1 MSHNSQLTTHNKN
14 IILKAE
20 NISKQYRLGTVGTG
34 TLKHD
39 LNRWWHQIRGKE
51 DPYLKI
57 GDINDRSVK
66 GESDYVWALQDINFE
81 IAKGEVVGIIGKNGA
96 GKSTLLKI
104 LSRVTSPTTGSV
116 KFGGRVASLLEVGTG
131 FNGEMTGRENIFLNG
146 AILGMTKKEIA
157 SKLDEIIEFSGCER
171 YIDTPVKRYS
181 SGMYVRLAFAV
192 AAFLEPEILIVDE
205 VLAVGDAEFQ
215 KKAIGKMQDISKGE
229 GRTVLFVSHN
239 MAAVRSLC
247 TRGIVLE
254 HGKVVFEGST
264 TDSINYYLITNKKKN
279 RDTKVYINDSHRKF
293 ITSKDIEILSVSI
306 LNCLYDNCLSTLNP
320 IRLSFEIKFNKSIKR
335 FRIAG
340 SVFTVEDHK
349 VGTFFTDENEN
360 LTNQDVLRTEVV
372 LTNHNLSKGNYYFA
386 FSIGKGDEESGNIEY
401 DIVYEVLNFE
411 ITHKMDMESPI
422 NNWPNSW
429 GNICFQSELELID
442 EK

>member
-1 MSHNSQLTTHNKN
+1 M
-14 IILKAE
+14 
-20 NISKQYRLGTVGTG
+20 
-34 TLKHD
+34 
-39 LNRWWHQIRGKE
+39 
-51 DPYLKI
+51 
-57 GDINDRSVK
+57 
-66 GESDYVWALQDINFE
+66 
-81 IAKGEVVGIIGKNGA
+81 
-96 GKSTLLKI
+96 
-104 LSRVTSPTTGSV
+104 
-116 KFGGRVASLLEVGTG
+116 
-131 FNGEMTGRENIFLNG
+131 
-146 AILGMTKKEIA
+146 
-157 SKLDEIIEFSGCER
+157 
-171 YIDTPVKRYS
+171 
-181 SGMYVRLAFAV
+181 
-192 AAFLEPEILIVDE
+192 
-205 VLAVGDAEFQ
+205 
-215 KKAIGKMQDISKGE
+215 
-229 GRTVLFVSHN
+229 
-239 MAAVRSLC
+239 
-247 TRGIVLE
+247 
-254 HGKVVFEGST
+254 
-264 TDSINYYLITNKKKN
+264 ITNKKKN